1 MDETHDA
8 LVCRLQSGD
17 PDALAQLYDSYAG
30 VVSAVA
36 HRILR
41 EAAEVEEVVQEVF
54 LQAWRQAARF
64 DPRRGTLPAWLVTMA
79 RSRALDRV
87 RRRAVRKETSEE
99 EAPAASSAPGPEG
112 PLAVR
117 TALTTLSAD
126 QRRALELAF
135 YDGLTHVEIAHQLGE
150 PLGTVKTRI
159 RTAMLRLRAT
169 LS

>member
-1 MDETHDA
+1 MSETHEA
-8 LVCRLQSGD
+8 LVSRLQSGD
-17 PDALAQLYDSYAG
+17 PDALAHLYDAYAG
-30 VVSAVA
+30 VVGALA

-41 EAAEVEEVVQEVF
+41 DPAEVEEVVQEVF
-54 LQAWRQAARF
+54 LQAWRQAGRF

-99 EAPAASSAPGPEG
+99 APPASAPARLED

-117 TALTTLSAD
+117 KALTILSVD

-135 YDGLTHVEIAHQLGE
+135 YDGLTHAEIARQLGE

-159 RTAMLRLRAT
+159 RTAMLRLRDA

>member
-30 VVSAVA
+30 VVSALA

-41 EAAEVEEVVQEVF
+41 DSAEVEEVVQEVF

-64 DPRRGTLPAWLVTMA
+64 DPHRGSLPAWLVTMA

-87 RRRAVRKETSEE
+87 RRRAVRKETSD
-99 EAPAASSAPGPEG
+99 EAPPAWSAPAPEG

-117 TALTTLSAD
+117 AALTTLNAD

-135 YDGLTHVEIAHQLGE
+135 YDGLTHVEIARRLGE

-159 RTAMLRLRAT
+159 RTAMLRLRDA